1 MNVPQNLK
9 YTRDHEWVEISGNKA
24 TVGITDFAQ
33 SELGDIVFLEVE
45 TVDEQLNQEDVFGT
59 IEAVKTVSDLFLP
72 LTSEIIE
79 FNEDLEQNPELVNED
94 PYGKGWII
102 KIIFNNQSEI
112 DGLLSSDEYKKLIT

>member
-45 TVDEQLNQEDVFGT
+45 TVGEQLNQEDVFGT
-59 IEAVKTVSDLFLP
+59 VEAVKTVSDLFLP

-112 DGLLSSDEYKKLIT
+112 DGLLSSDEYNKLIT